1 MSQVTNDDCISVAI
15 GTTKPISEKK
25 IAQLADARV
34 KAIDSRKRRQKQR
47 LEEKLRELRS
57 LGDMPNEQL
66 AKVCEL
72 LVIRESELRA
82 KQNELTIKLND
93 NLDNL
98 TDEISTL
105 RKQVDRIAITRPQ
118 QMQQPPR
125 VPFQAQRF

>member
-1 MSQVTNDDCISVAI
+1 MSQVTTDDYISVAI
-15 GTTKPISEKK
+15 GPTKPISEKK

-72 LVIRESELRA
+72 LVVREAELRG
-82 KQNELTIKLND
+82 KQNDLTEKLNQH
-93 NLDNL
+93 LDNL
-98 TDEISTL
+98 TDEINVL
-105 RKQVDRIAITRPQ
+105 RKQVDRIITRPQ
-118 QMQQPPR
+118 PPPQPPR